1 MRRPIGLGLLLALC
15 GPVLPCA
22 GGGAAEPEGWI
33 GYRGPNFSGVF
44 PDSRPPADC
53 DMKSGR
59 NILWRTPLSNWS
71 NGSPIAVKDRVFA
84 LSEPGWRHD
93 WPVLTCLDAASGK
106 VLWEREVNHLP
117 ATGLDAARQA
127 EVARR
132 WHDFHAVWRD
142 LYQTFNLAVVQKKAE
157 EADARFEALGYTFG
171 GHRGGGYGQ
180 LRSLKAKPGNPLDG
194 RRFEVK
200 EAGLHGEGWHHGCGL
215 GTDCIGMAF
224 AAPVSDGTYVYVTT
238 TFSGAACYDFEGNL
252 RWLRFVPTTGRTEA
266 FARSPLVYRNL
277 LISDY
282 FGKVAALDKATGE
295 VRWVVETGGGSI
307 ATPALIRVGG
317 TDILLTEGRGRGQG
331 AFGVQAV
338 RLPDGKHLPIEGW
351 AIGGT
356 QIMAD
361 TDRRDVAYFCG
372 RGQHSFWPEAEDSP
386 PPPVAVRFALQG
398 DRLKATVLW
407 DGKPFLGAGGY
418 VGMLYHGGKLYC
430 STEQTA
436 VVIDA
441 ATGRLAA
448 GSMDRKEM
456 RQEAKRP
463 LPTTRHLL
471 LLAGDRFYGLHGS
484 HRTADGR
491 FETTATLSCHALDG
505 RLLGQSVLEA
515 APVEG
520 EKLRQVRSAV
530 GWDAWP
536 FSYGLPFTIGGNR
549 LYVRGFDELIC
560 IGEK

>member
-1 MRRPIGLGLLLALC
+1 MKWLAGAALG
-15 GPVLPCA
+15 VLVA
-22 GGGAAEPEGWI
+22 GACVAAEPAAWT

-53 DMKSGR
+53 DMKTGR
-59 NILWRTPLSNWS
+59 NVLWRTPLPNWS
-71 NGSPIAVKDRVFA
+71 NGAPTAVKDRVFV

-93 WPVLTCLDAASGK
+93 WPVLTCIDAASGK

-117 ATGLDAARQA
+117 ATGLAPARQA
-127 EVARR
+127 EVARQ
-132 WHDFHAVWRD
+132 WHDFHAAWRD
-142 LYQTFNLAVVQKKAE
+142 LYQIFNLAVVQKKPQEAE
-157 EADARFEALGYTFG
+157 ARFDALGCTFG

-180 LRSLKAKPGNPLDG
+180 LRGLKAKPGRPDP

-200 EAGLHGEGWHHGCGL
+200 EAGIRGETWHHGCGL

-224 AAPVSDGTYVYVTT
+224 AAPVSDGRDVYVTAM
-238 TFSGAACYDFEGNL
+238 FSGAACYDFQGNL
-252 RWLRFVPTTGRTEA
+252 RWLRFVPDVGRTEA
-266 FARSPLVYRNL
+266 YARSPLLYGDL
-277 LISDY
+277 LVSDY
-282 FGKVAALDKATGE
+282 FGKVVAFDKRTGE
-295 VRWVVETGGGSI
+295 IRWTVETAGGSI
-307 ATPALIRVGG
+307 ATPALIRAGG
-317 TDILLTEGRGRGQG
+317 QDILLTEGRGSGEG

-338 RLPDGKHLPIEGW
+338 RLPDGKHLPIQGW

-372 RGQHSFWPEAEDSP
+372 RGQHSAWPEAEDAAP
-386 PPPVAVRFALQG
+386 PPTAVRFALQG

-418 VGMLYHGGKLYC
+418 VGMLYHGGKLYG
-430 STEQTA
+430 STESTA

-441 ATGRLAA
+441 AAGRLAA
-448 GSMDRKEM
+448 GSMDRREM
-456 RQEAKRP
+456 RQAAKRP
-463 LPTTRHLL
+463 LPATRHLL
-471 LLAGDRFYGLHGS
+471 LLAGDRFYGLRANN
-484 HRTADGR
+484 RTCDGH

-505 RLLGQSVLEA
+505 RLLGQSILEA

-520 EKLRQVRSAV
+520 EKLKQVRSAV

-536 FSYGLPFTIGGNR
+536 FSYGLSYTIGGDR
-549 LYVRGFDELIC
+549 LYVRSFDELIC